1 MRILTIFAVILFLA
15 LSAGSALAQSPPAV
29 ELPNPGPNQRVY
41 TGEVPAPA
49 GTTVTLE
56 YLDAI
61 ALEPIVCATAATTPS
76 GPPQSGRSRFVL
88 IVERECAARGQS
100 PRVCWGEDAC
110 ALLPLDD
117 PRQPAIGFDGGQTVD
132 LGRLEV
138 RPREII
144 VPDVGNG
151 ITPDGRSSYAWLFW
165 AGIAALG
172 GGLALGAGAF
182 GLRRVRR

>member
-1 MRILTIFAVILFLA
+1 MRIFTVIALILFVA
-15 LSAGSALAQSPPAV
+15 LGAGTALAQSPPAV
-29 ELPNPGPNQRVY
+29 ELPNPGPNQKVFH
-41 TGEVPAPA
+41 GEVPAPP

-56 YLDAI
+56 YLDPI
-61 ALEPIVCATAATTPS
+61 ALEPIVCATATTTPS
-76 GPPQSGRSRFVL
+76 GPPQSEQSRFVL

-110 ALLPLDD
+110 ALVPLDD
-117 PRQPAIGFDGGQTVD
+117 PRQPAIGFEGGQTVD
-132 LGRLEV
+132 LGLLEV
-138 RPREII
+138 RREII
-144 VPDVGNG
+144 IPELGNG
-151 ITPDGRSSYAWLFW
+151 ITPDGRSSYPWLFW